1 LNVYLLQL
9 LLPRVFLVT
18 ANIYDGGV
26 KSSKISEYILASKS
40 NAIPRTAVL
49 DGAVLDDARR
59 AFSKAD
65 AVPGIGLPVD
75 GGVGNVGRRII
86 ERHRGIIAAVIEA
99 RIANRD
105 VADGE
110 IARVGGNDGRIS
122 GWCTVGCDTLALESG
137 STCRMWNGPAK

>member
-1 LNVYLLQL
+1 M
-9 LLPRVFLVT
+9 
-18 ANIYDGGV
+18 
-26 KSSKISEYILASKS
+26 LASKF
-40 NAIPRTAVL
+40 NAVSRTAVL
-49 DGAVLDDARR
+49 DGAVRYR
-59 AFSKAD
+59 ACGALRKAD
-65 AVPGIGLPVD
+65 AVPGIGLTVD
-75 GGVGNVGRRII
+75 GNRADSRRRIV
-86 ERHRGIIAAVIEA
+86 ERHGGIIAAVIEA